1 MAGTTEITRLI
12 SEWQRG
18 DKAAESALF
27 DALYQKLH
35 AIAVH
40 CIRTEPVAQSLG
52 ATGLIHEAYLRLDR
66 SEDLQIADRSHFLA
80 LAARVMRRILVDRAR
95 ARRAIKRDADLQ
107 PLSEEIAWFHNTAD
121 IDEIISVDR
130 ALDVLC
136 TRSPRQGRFVEMRF
150 FGGFSLDESAAALH
164 ISTRHARREWDVARL
179 RLREAIDGLKP
190 AE

>member
-1 MAGTTEITRLI
+1 MSGTTEITRLI
-12 SEWQRG
+12 SDWQRG

-40 CIRTEPVAQSLG
+40 CIRTEPAAQSLG

-107 PLSEEIAWFHNTAD
+107 PLSEEIAWFHHTAD

-136 TRSPRQGRFVEMRF
+136 TRSPRQGRLVEMRF
-150 FGGFSLDESAAALH
+150 FGGFSLDESAAALN